1 MPSKKILT
9 LFGMFLALSSNVL
22 IAAHSNAADPEE
34 AVKSQKLVS
43 VTNKVTFSSEAEL
56 EKPYFLGADRPQKV
70 KLSREELLKQAALR
84 SINSLSVSSKPVRLF
99 VDEDEQ
105 PLASDL
111 KSFFAQYNR
120 GDA

>member
-9 LFGMFLALSSNVL
+9 LLGVCLFLSFDVL
-22 IAAHSNAADPEE
+22 IAAHSNAADCEE
-34 AVKSQKLVS
+34 EVKSKRTLVP
-43 VTNKVTFSSEAEL
+43 VKADIETEGM
-56 EKPYFLGADRPQKV
+56 PYFPEIDSLKKV
-70 KLSREELLKQAALR
+70 RLSREDLLRQAFER
-84 SINSLSVSSKPVRLF
+84 MKGNISSKPVRFF